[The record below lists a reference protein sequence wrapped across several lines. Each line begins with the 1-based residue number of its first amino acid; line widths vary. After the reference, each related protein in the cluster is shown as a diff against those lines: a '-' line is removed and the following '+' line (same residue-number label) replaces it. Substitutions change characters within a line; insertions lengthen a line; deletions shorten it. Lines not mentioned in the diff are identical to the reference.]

1 MIRNFK
7 RFLTTSRKRN
17 PLVLLL
23 GMLLAPMVLLAW
35 HTTYTYC
42 VQEVMELMTS
52 LNETAKTETT
62 NGNATGLQVHQKL

>member
-7 RFLTTSRKRN
+7 QYWRILKRRSQ
-17 PLVLLL
+17 LGLLL

-42 VQEVMELMTS
+42 VAEVMELMMSTS
-52 LNETAKTETT
+52 ETAKTELT